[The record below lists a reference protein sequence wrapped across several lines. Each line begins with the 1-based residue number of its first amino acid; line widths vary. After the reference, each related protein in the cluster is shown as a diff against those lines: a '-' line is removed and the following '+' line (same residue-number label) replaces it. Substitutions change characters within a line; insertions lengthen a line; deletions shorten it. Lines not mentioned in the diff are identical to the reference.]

1 MVGDISKIQMTFAQ
15 HVTEKVK
22 YTRTCGIVE
31 WMNTEMHKR
40 GRPKNKMAAEAKSN
54 KSSNSQKMT
63 ALMAFLTDCSASDI
77 SKRKRL
83 GPMISTI
90 IGPVAMCLVRLSSA
104 SR

>member
-1 MVGDISKIQMTFAQ
+1 MTFAQ
-15 HVTEKVK
+15 PVTEKVK

-63 ALMAFLTDCSASDI
+63 VLMAFSTDCSASDI
-77 SKRKRL
+77 YRNEA